1 MNDLKVPIVAGILVI
16 IAAVAYVTS
25 GSADALS
32 YRASWGDALEEARES
47 GKPILLYYGG
57 AW

>member
-1 MNDLKVPIVAGILVI
+1 MNDLKLPIVAGICVI
-16 IAAVAYVTS
+16 VAAIAFLSS

-32 YRASWGDALEEARES
+32 YRASWGDALSEARDS

>member
-1 MNDLKVPIVAGILVI
+1 MSDLKFPVIAGILVI
-16 IAAVAYVTS
+16 VAAVGFFTS

-32 YRASWGDALEEARES
+32 YSASWGDALEEARET

-57 AW
+57 SW